1 MAEKKKWYEISMDFQ
16 DSLVYLILICL
27 CGSVV
32 LYPLGIPLNVTK
44 ETHEYYDDLRAVPE
58 GGVILY
64 DEAYMVQS
72 YVTGSEITVFRIMFD
87 LIREKDVKLIVVS
100 SCVDGPLGGA
110 MIDKLLAEGVD
121 KTGTTYG
128 VDYVNFGWLP
138 GFELVL
144 SAIAKDIQTVTM
156 NDAYG
161 TPISQIPMMKD
172 LTTADIDIFGFS
184 CGVSA
189 DPWMRQW
196 GPLHKPILMSGGS
209 SLIAQA
215 MPYYQAEVL
224 TAYLNGARGLAELE
238 QIYGKFTIATALMDA
253 TNLASLYGICLILYS
268 NIRYQMD
275 RRKTQ

>member
-1 MAEKKKWYEISMDFQ
+1 
-16 DSLVYLILICL
+16 
-27 CGSVV
+27 
-32 LYPLGIPLNVTK
+32 
-44 ETHEYYDDLRAVPE
+44 
-58 GGVILY
+58 
-64 DEAYMVQS
+64 
-72 YVTGSEITVFRIMFD
+72 
-87 LIREKDVKLIVVS
+87 
-100 SCVDGPLGGA
+100 
-110 MIDKLLAEGVD
+110 
-121 KTGTTYG
+121 
-128 VDYVNFGWLP
+128 
-138 GFELVL
+138 
-144 SAIAKDIQTVTM
+144 M